1 MTLEQRFHDQQLA
14 NGYAL
19 VNGVQQHAEYG
30 DRFEIANPWFRK
42 HVTVGQFVE
51 VRIDSPRFS
60 AHPDAPLD
68 CTCPHCKEPATKPI
82 LCHKQPASFRPIPP
96 QPVPSRG
103 WGEQFWVKI
112 VEREGQYLAGQIDNP
127 LYEARLHG
135 LNQGDTI
142 YFHEDHVLIVHSSHG
157 REIVSRMGERD
168 SADFWRWVQNRL
180 EG

>member
-19 VNGVQQHAEYG
+19 VNGVQQQAEYG

-42 HVTVGQFVE
+42 HVAVGQFVE

-112 VEREGQYLAGQIDNP
+112 VEREGQYLAGQIDNT

-142 YFHEDHVLIVHSSHG
+142 YFHEDHILIVHSSHG
-157 REIVSRMGERD
+157 REIVSRMGDQD
-168 SADFWRWVQNRL
+168 STDFWCWVQNRL